1 MNAITISQWIKSLGR
16 NYDELVS
23 QNVIPDQALV
33 PLQAGED
40 NDELI
45 LYPVVGVEL
54 WFWGTARKL
63 EKILL
68 TLIPTGEGDEV
79 YKGSLPLP
87 FELSM
92 SRSSVRGQLGTPM
105 ASREAARIPGSGG
118 QMFGGWDA
126 YRLDEIAHP
135 NTRVGFSYSADLMV
149 KSLAFALID
158 TGHN

>member
-1 MNAITISQWIKSLGR
+1 MNAALINQWIANLGR
-16 NYDELVS
+16 SYDDLIAKGVISDQPLVS
-23 QNVIPDQALV
+23 LLADD
-33 PLQAGED
+33 D
-40 NDELI
+40 NDEMI
-45 LYPVVGVEL
+45 QYPLVGVEL
-54 WFWGTARKL
+54 WFWGKARKL

-68 TLIPTGEGDEV
+68 TLIPTDQGDEV